1 MNHNPLSGTGK
12 VFCFS
17 FKQTCLS
24 KGWLI
29 STVVIAALLLIGIPL
44 IFLGIT
50 AAASDEN
57 EDDSDQIRTVFVV
70 DETAGE
76 ADYSVI
82 SEKITFTA
90 FAAMDEA
97 VDAAASASGEDAA
110 NTVILR
116 VTKPDETYLLSVYLP
131 ENTNISRSRASSF
144 ADESAGMFSAVLLQK
159 AELSAEEAMLLSM
172 PVTAETVALS
182 PDNEAE
188 SDDTDMM
195 AEILGFILP
204 FFMMMLVYMMVV
216 FYGQSM
222 ANSVML
228 EKTSKLMETI
238 LTAVHPFALMAGK
251 LFATACAAVLQI
263 LTWLFCGIAGSVA
276 GAMFASSMIPDTDT
290 EAVVIINQIMDS
302 SSLFSLSGLPLGL
315 LILAL
320 GFLLYL
326 SLSSVAGALASKT
339 EDLNKTNI
347 VFVLVL
353 VFSMLMCIGSPSDAA
368 DDLTMISSATW
379 LRYFPFTALLIN
391 PGELVLGKLS
401 LLTGCISALILAV
414 TVILVVLAAAVIYR
428 MLVLYRGN
436 PPTPKK
442 LIEMLRQQSREK

>member
-1 MNHNPLSGTGK
+1 M
-12 VFCFS
+12 
-17 FKQTCLS
+17 
-24 KGWLI
+24 
-29 STVVIAALLLIGIPL
+29 VVHGANI
-44 IFLGIT
+44 
-50 AAASDEN
+50 
-57 EDDSDQIRTVFVV
+57 
-70 DETAGE
+70 
-76 ADYSVI
+76 
-82 SEKITFTA
+82 TA

-326 SLSSVAGALASKT
+326 SLSSGASH
-339 EDLNKTNI
+339 
-347 VFVLVL
+347 
-353 VFSMLMCIGSPSDAA
+353 CG
-368 DDLTMISSATW
+368 
-379 LRYFPFTALLIN
+379 
-391 PGELVLGKLS
+391 
-401 LLTGCISALILAV
+401 
-414 TVILVVLAAAVIYR
+414 
-428 MLVLYRGN
+428 
-436 PPTPKK
+436 
-442 LIEMLRQQSREK
+442 